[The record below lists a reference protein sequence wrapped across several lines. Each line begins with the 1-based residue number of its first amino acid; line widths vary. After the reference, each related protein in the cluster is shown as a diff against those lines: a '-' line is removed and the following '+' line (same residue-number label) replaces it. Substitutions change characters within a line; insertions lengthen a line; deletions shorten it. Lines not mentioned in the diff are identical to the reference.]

1 MWYKICWHKSYIA
14 LLYLQGKVAGKG
26 CCCVSVIRVP
36 PHMTWSF
43 FFAVS
48 SSLSLSMF
56 CFAFRVLPCTCTC
69 VSWQAQKWWAVS
81 PSRRTVWEMDSPSL
95 KSMRRC
101 WHTEPVAVRL
111 WRHVS
116 YPWLLPHHS
125 LSFLQITRHCQ
136 PHPLLALAPNSP
148 MTMCLV
154 LLIVT
159 LTLCISSFC
168 TKSKT
173 TSALMKVNFL
183 TKLDA
188 YFSDK

>member
-81 PSRRTVWEMDSPSL
+81 PSRGTVWEMDSPSL

-101 WHTEPVAVRL
+101 WHIEPVAVRL

-116 YPWLLPHHS
+116 YPWLLATSFS
-125 LSFLQITRHCQ
+125 LL
-136 PHPLLALAPNSP
+136 PPNNSP
-148 MTMCLV
+148 LPAPPTPSLGPKLPHDNV
-154 LLIVT
+154 LSLTHCNSYSVYLIF
-159 LTLCISSFC
+159 LHKKQNHFC
-168 TKSKT
+168 T
-173 TSALMKVNFL
+173 
-183 TKLDA
+183 DEG
-188 YFSDK
+188 